1 MALPPSGC
9 TRSWRRC
16 PGRVGRRS
24 RRDCYLSGSSR
35 IRAPSG
41 PASGPRPGSSP
52 GRTRLHNTARK
63 TIKRYSDK
71 RIIAHLS
78 KTRIKHSFFVVF
90 LFFSVVLGY
99 TTRLIFSSRC
109 YLTDNWLSLRCFWLL
124 GLHKNWGISI
134 MTSAAEWIICPWTIH
149 PSCSQVHRCQR
160 VSPVGWAGSDPRT
173 AWLWSC
179 CPPRCS
185 REWSSSA
192 PRSSC
197 PVRSG
202 TRWTWKRW
210 RRRWHP
216 GTRTGWWWKTRAC
229 IGWSR
234 RRHSSLEEERNKTT
248 RTDK

>member
-1 MALPPSGC
+1 MTQFYPDPKSKWQVFCLPWVALPPSGC

-52 GRTRLHNTARK
+52 GRTRLRNTARK

-90 LFFSVVLGY
+90 LLFFSVVLGY

-109 YLTDNWLSLRCFWLL
+109 YLTDNWLSLRCFDFWDC
-124 GLHKNWGISI
+124 I
-134 MTSAAEWIICPWTIH
+134 
-149 PSCSQVHRCQR
+149 
-160 VSPVGWAGSDPRT
+160 
-173 AWLWSC
+173 
-179 CPPRCS
+179 
-185 REWSSSA
+185 
-192 PRSSC
+192 
-197 PVRSG
+197 
-202 TRWTWKRW
+202 
-210 RRRWHP
+210 
-216 GTRTGWWWKTRAC
+216 RTGVFLSWHQPLN
-229 IGWSR
+229 G
-234 RRHSSLEEERNKTT
+234 
-248 RTDK
+248 